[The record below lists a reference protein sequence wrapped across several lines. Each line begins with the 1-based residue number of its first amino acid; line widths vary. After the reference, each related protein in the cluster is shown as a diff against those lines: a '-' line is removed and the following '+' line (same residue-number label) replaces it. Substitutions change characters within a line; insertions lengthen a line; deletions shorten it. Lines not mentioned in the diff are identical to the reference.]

1 MLSRDIP
8 YQHLMF
14 CQLAFFVMHLFNAY
28 LFTIYSGQG
37 AVLNTEDITTT
48 SISFVLLDLIVWR
61 GR

>member
-28 LFTIYSGQG
+28 LFTIYPGPDT
-37 AVLNTEDITTT
+37 VLNTEDITT